1 MEQLQSRKCGDCQKE
16 IQFQEFLR
24 ENPTIDN
31 ERGQD
36 LFESPIITVYCTEC
50 FLKRPEKPYKPNR
63 RYYYRK
69 RLRRRD

>member
-31 ERGQD
+31 ERGHD